1 MEGEIIAPKGPN
13 MGILKSYSLE
23 ETFVMFVN
31 IYVQARHFPVLN
43 SMIAPP
49 LDRVHVTAVLSS
61 IHQRRFPGTEII
73 SASFVGKPL
82 RPYRRCKNHRVQPSG
97 VETKK

>member
-23 ETFVMFVN
+23 ETFVKFIN
-31 IYVQARHFPVLN
+31 IHVQACDFSVLN

-49 LDRVHVTAVLSS
+49 LDLVHITAVLSS
-61 IHQRRFPGTEII
+61 IHQRRFLGTEIV
-73 SASFVGKPL
+73 SAS
-82 RPYRRCKNHRVQPSG
+82 
-97 VETKK
+97 